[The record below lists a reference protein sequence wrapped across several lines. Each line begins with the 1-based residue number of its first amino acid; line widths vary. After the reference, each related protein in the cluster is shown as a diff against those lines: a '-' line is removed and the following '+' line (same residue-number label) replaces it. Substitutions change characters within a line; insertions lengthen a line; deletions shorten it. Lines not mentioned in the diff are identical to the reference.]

1 MLQNWVNHAYKVTNK
16 ELIDFLFKKYQFL
29 THCRALRKYL
39 LLGQGDFIQNLMDS
53 LVGELSKPAGQLYKY
68 TLLGLLETAVR
79 SSNAYL
85 SEAEFLDRLDV
96 KLLEASPG
104 DNGWDI
110 FSLDYKVDAPIN
122 TILTPEIIQGY
133 LKIFNLLWKLKRV
146 EHSLNKTWVQQTSY
160 KNELYSLKEIRSDL
174 HKCNLLRNEMHH
186 FINNLHS
193 YLQVEVIECEWK

>member
-1 MLQNWVNHAYKVTNK
+1 
-16 ELIDFLFKKYQFL
+16 
-29 THCRALRKYL
+29 
-39 LLGQGDFIQNLMDS
+39 MDS
-53 LVGELSKPAGQLYKY
+53 LVTQLSKPAGQLYKY
-68 TLLGLLETAVR
+68 TLLGLLETSVR

-85 SEAEFLDRLDV
+85 SDAEFLDRLDV

-122 TILTPEIIQGY
+122 TILTLEIIQGY

-146 EHSLNKTWVQQTSY
+146 EHSLNKTWVQQTSF
-160 KNELYSLKEIRSDL
+160 KNQLYSLKEIRGDL

-193 YLQVEVIECEWK
+193 YLQVEVIE

>member
-1 MLQNWVNHAYKVTNK
+1 M
-16 ELIDFLFKKYQFL
+16 
-29 THCRALRKYL
+29 
-39 LLGQGDFIQNLMDS
+39 
-53 LVGELSKPAGQLYKY
+53 VGI
-68 TLLGLLETAVR
+68 
-79 SSNAYL
+79 
-85 SEAEFLDRLDV
+85 F
-96 KLLEASPG
+96 
-104 DNGWDI
+104 

-160 KNELYSLKEIRSDL
+160 KNELYSFKEIRSDL